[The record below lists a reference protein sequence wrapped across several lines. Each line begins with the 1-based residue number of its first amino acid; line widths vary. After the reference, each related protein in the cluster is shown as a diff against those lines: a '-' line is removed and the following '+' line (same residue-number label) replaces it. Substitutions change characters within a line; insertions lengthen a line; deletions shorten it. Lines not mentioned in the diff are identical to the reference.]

1 MYLLSRFIDHIQNEN
16 LFQKKDHLLLA
27 VSGGGDSIVLCELCH
42 QAGFHFDIAHCNF
55 QLRGEESDLDESLVK
70 SLGEKYKSQV
80 FIKKFETEKYATEK
94 KLSIQVAARELRYE
108 WFYELLN
115 ELPAAGN
122 QGFFESNHGT
132 LISYILTAHHANDNV
147 ETLLINFLKG
157 TGIRGLIGIPL
168 RQGKIVRPLL
178 FAMKEEITA
187 FAAENKLVFRE
198 DASNASDKYTR
209 NYIRNKLIPA
219 AKEVFPKVEHNMLNN
234 IERFNDIHI
243 LFHEAILHHK
253 KKLIEKKGNEIHIPV
268 LKLFKSEPLKTII
281 YEIIHEYGFTPYQA
295 DEVVHLLQSQTGKL
309 IMSPAYKIIKN
320 RKWIIISPINT
331 GEGGIIL
338 IEENDREIGFV
349 DGKLLISKSS
359 IAKYKQSSE
368 NFIATLDASRLEF
381 PLLLRKWKQGDYF
394 YPLGMKKPSGAI
406 AKKKLSR
413 FFTDLKLS
421 LSEKEKIWVIE
432 SNRKIVWMVGKR
444 LDDRFKVRENTS
456 EIYRIQ
462 FKAL

>member
-1 MYLLSRFIDHIQNEN
+1 
-16 LFQKKDHLLLA
+16 
-27 VSGGGDSIVLCELCH
+27 
-42 QAGFHFDIAHCNF
+42 
-55 QLRGEESDLDESLVK
+55 
-70 SLGEKYKSQV
+70 
-80 FIKKFETEKYATEK
+80 
-94 KLSIQVAARELRYE
+94 
-108 WFYELLN
+108 
-115 ELPAAGN
+115 
-122 QGFFESNHGT
+122 
-132 LISYILTAHHANDNV
+132 
-147 ETLLINFLKG
+147 
-157 TGIRGLIGIPL
+157 
-168 RQGKIVRPLL
+168 
-178 FAMKEEITA
+178 
-187 FAAENKLVFRE
+187 
-198 DASNASDKYTR
+198 
-209 NYIRNKLIPA
+209 
-219 AKEVFPKVEHNMLNN
+219 
-234 IERFNDIHI
+234 
-243 LFHEAILHHK
+243 
-253 KKLIEKKGNEIHIPV
+253 
-268 LKLFKSEPLKTII
+268 
-281 YEIIHEYGFTPYQA
+281 
-295 DEVVHLLQSQTGKL
+295 
-309 IMSPAYKIIKN
+309 MSPAYKIIKN